1 MERVYYIDHVS
12 NDDINALSLKLN
24 SMQEVSH
31 IKINKDSI
39 SFNCARPDNIQNYLD
54 ESKMDYVL
62 QEMVNRK
69 KREYV
74 SNQAKVEK
82 IFMFTNLESEED
94 AHEIQNILSKYS
106 VYENVQLDFQNKLL
120 TLTTSAKALPRISRI
135 VENINPEIQVEQW
148 KKPFKSQDLF
158 NEKYVQKYAR
168 IALLCVGIA
177 LGLVTFGDTSF
188 LTYVGWM
195 IALLICNEKVLAEAK
210 RDLQLKNYLSENNIF
225 LSFQIR
231 NVVWSI
237 Y

>member
-82 IFMFTNLESEED
+82 IFMFTNLENEED

-135 VENINPEIQVEQW
+135 VENVNPEI
-148 KKPFKSQDLF
+148 SDIIF
-158 NEKYVQKYAR
+158 NPTIATSRTMEK
-168 IALLCVGIA
+168 AL
-177 LGLVTFGDTSF
+177 
-188 LTYVGWM
+188 
-195 IALLICNEKVLAEAK
+195 
-210 RDLQLKNYLSENNIF
+210 
-225 LSFQIR
+225 
-231 NVVWSI
+231 
-237 Y
+237 

>member
-82 IFMFTNLESEED
+82 IFMFTNLESEKD

-135 VENINPEIQVEQW
+135 VENVNPEIQVEQW
-148 KKPFKSQDLF
+148 KSPLNHKIYLMKNMYKSMQELLY
-158 NEKYVQKYAR
+158 YV
-168 IALLCVGIA
+168 
-177 LGLVTFGDTSF
+177 
-188 LTYVGWM
+188 
-195 IALLICNEKVLAEAK
+195 
-210 RDLQLKNYLSENNIF
+210 
-225 LSFQIR
+225 
-231 NVVWSI
+231 
-237 Y
+237 

>member
-82 IFMFTNLESEED
+82 IFMFTNLESEKD

-106 VYENVQLDFQNKLL
+106 VYEKCSIRFSKQTF
-120 TLTTSAKALPRISRI
+120 
-135 VENINPEIQVEQW
+135 NINN
-148 KKPFKSQDLF
+148 FSKS
-158 NEKYVQKYAR
+158 
-168 IALLCVGIA
+168 I
-177 LGLVTFGDTSF
+177 TSYF
-188 LTYVGWM
+188 TY
-195 IALLICNEKVLAEAK
+195 C
-210 RDLQLKNYLSENNIF
+210 
-225 LSFQIR
+225 
-231 NVVWSI
+231 
-237 Y
+237 